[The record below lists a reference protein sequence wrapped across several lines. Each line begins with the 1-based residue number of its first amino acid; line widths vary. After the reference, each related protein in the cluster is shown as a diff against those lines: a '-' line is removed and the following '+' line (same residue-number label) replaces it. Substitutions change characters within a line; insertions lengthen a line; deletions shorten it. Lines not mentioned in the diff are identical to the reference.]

1 MAVTKITWEN
11 KTGIQNDASVARKNK
26 VVDEDMN
33 EIKQVVNNN
42 ANEVTTMQETI
53 EDLQEGQGTSDTD
66 ITNLKNRVTTL
77 EKDNTENKSNIS
89 SLQEQFSNFEN
100 YDDTEI
106 KEDIEKIQTNDTKQD
121 ELISKLK
128 NALINVET
136 EESKSIHIK
145 DASILP
151 AQLNVEGNHEQDGEP
166 SPINPVPVVCV
177 GSNADGTFK
186 GSIEISKINENLL
199 KLVPPQTK
207 NAYGLDVSVDEEGII
222 TINGT
227 ANGFFPTFLITG
239 DNIEECQGTPALESN
254 PNWYNNLNFP
264 ASDYSFKFEY
274 ISGNGGNQYRPFV
287 YSFALDGQNN
297 YILQGNTTK
306 IVSYTGSIGGIGF
319 YVDEGQTYDNFKF
332 RIIAVKGTYTDSNFP
347 DFTINQQTD
356 YNLPIQQEMLQGDYF
371 VKEDDGWKEVHTW
384 GKIIFNGTEGWY
396 VQNSENSSIFQWTL
410 PATYN
415 LQQATKEGSAFC
427 NHFKQI
433 QNEQLLKTQDGML
446 IIYKVDTSYI
456 RINNSNITNV
466 EDFKSWLQ
474 QKNSEGKPVYI
485 FYKTI
490 TPTKLACTEEQSAV
504 LEELNNLDLFKG
516 VNNIITTEDIALLKL
531 NYIADTKTYV
541 DNKYNQ
547 LANQIQQVG
556 KL

>member
-1 MAVTKITWEN
+1 MEIQKITYDTKKYIRN
-11 KTGIQNDASVARKNK
+11 DPNYPKTQTVT
-26 VVDEDMN
+26 DEDMN
-33 EIKQVVNNN
+33 EIKSVVNNN
-42 ANEVTTMQETI
+42 A
-53 EDLQEGQGTSDTD
+53 
-66 ITNLKNRVTTL
+66 
-77 EKDNTENKSNIS
+77 
-89 SLQEQFSNFEN
+89 
-100 YDDTEI
+100 Y
-106 KEDIEKIQTNDTKQD
+106 KQD
-121 ELISKLK
+121 EDYLKLK

-371 VKEDDGWKEVHTW
+371 VKEDDGWKEVHNWKKYIETNAENFTVQ
-384 GKIIFNGTEGWY
+384 KKANDSTFN
-396 VQNSENSSIFQWTL
+396 F
-410 PATYN
+410 
-415 LQQATKEGSAFC
+415 
-427 NHFKQI
+427 
-433 QNEQLLKTQDGML
+433 
-446 IIYKVDTSYI
+446 I
-456 RINNSNITNV
+456 RNV
-466 EDFKSWLQ
+466 ENGNNLSVCICNMFKYWTGDWTKTSCFIAYTSQFYAIIKFGEYGFTEDMTEEQALQ
-474 QKNSEGKPVYI
+474 KFEELLATNSLI
-485 FYKTI
+485 FYYKT
-490 TPTKLACTEEQSAV
+490 TTETKLPCTEEQSAV
-504 LEELNNLDLFKG
+504 LEELNNLDLFIG
-516 VNNIITTEDIALLKL
+516 VNNITAEDIALLKL

-556 KL
+556 KKL